1 MKLSV
6 VIHEAEEGGFWAE
19 AVDLPGCCSQ
29 GETWAELYY
38 NIREAAAAV
47 LDLPTRVEIERGQAC
62 REQTT
67 GLSSGRLVEIMI

>member
-6 VIHEAEEGGFWAE
+6 VIYEAEEGGFWAE

-29 GETWAELYY
+29 GETWAELYD
-38 NIREAAAAV
+38 NIRESAAAV
-47 LDLPTRVEIERGQAC
+47 LDLSTRKEIERGPAY

-67 GLSSGRLVEIMI
+67 GLSSGRLVEIII

>member
-6 VIHEAEEGGFWAE
+6 VIYEAEEGGFWAE

-29 GETWAELYY
+29 GETWAELHD
-38 NIREAAAAV
+38 NIREAAVAV
-47 LDLPTRVEIERGQAC
+47 LDLSTRKEIERGQAG

-67 GLSSGRLVEIMI
+67 NLSSGRVVEIMI